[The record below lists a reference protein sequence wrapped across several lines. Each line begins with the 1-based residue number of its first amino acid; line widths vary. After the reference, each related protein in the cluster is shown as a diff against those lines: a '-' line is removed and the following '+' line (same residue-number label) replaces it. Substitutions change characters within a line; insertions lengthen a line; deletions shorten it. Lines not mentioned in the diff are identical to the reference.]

1 MMGIKNIALLATT
14 LLLPSLVLAS
24 GAEHHEITM
33 FNSDFFYRVLNFSV
47 FAGILYYLIAN
58 PIKDYF
64 VGRSEGIAQQLEEI
78 EEKLQASKNE
88 RLVAEENVV
97 KAEAKAKDI
106 VSTAGT
112 EAKILADN
120 IAEKNSVALA
130 MLDKQTEEKLA
141 LASKKATE
149 ATISSLLNDGFENSD
164 ITVDEAKVVSLVS
177 GKVA

>member
-1 MMGIKNIALLATT
+1 MGIKNIALVVTAVLV
-14 LLLPSLVLAS
+14 PSLVFAS
-24 GAEHHEITM
+24 GAEHHDITM

-58 PIKDYF
+58 PIKEYF
-64 VGRSEGIAQQLEEI
+64 VGRSEGIAKQLEEI

-97 KAEAKAKDI
+97 KAELKSKDI
-106 VSTAGT
+106 VATAGT

-130 MLDKQTEEKLA
+130 MLEKQTEEKLA

-149 ATISSLLNDGFENSD
+149 ATISSLLNDGFKNSD